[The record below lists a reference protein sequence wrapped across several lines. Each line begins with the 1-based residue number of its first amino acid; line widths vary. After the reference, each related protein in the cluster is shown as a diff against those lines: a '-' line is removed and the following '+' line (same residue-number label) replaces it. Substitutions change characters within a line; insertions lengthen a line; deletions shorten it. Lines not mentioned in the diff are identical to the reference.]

1 MTREYLTTAEVSE
14 LTGIPVGTL
23 RYWRHR
29 RRGEGPKSFCLGRRV
44 AYSEVAELVRV
55 LSVADDALTVDQHA
69 PIPASPSR
77 EQYTMAIARN
87 LALDALK
94 GATAEVRDTFGG
106 V

>member
-44 AYSEVAELVRV
+44 TYKRS
-55 LSVADDALTVDQHA
+55 DIDAW
-69 PIPASPSR
+69 
-77 EQYTMAIARN
+77 IATN
-87 LALDALK
+87 YQE
-94 GATAEVRDTFGG
+94 ATS
-106 V
+106 